1 MHYQT
6 SLASCKVLISLKPN
20 NVYHIFLFYLCC
32 ILEYIGVLRKWFLE
46 RTVLLLTD
54 FFMHKSLFSSD
65 FTFLE
70 NEAFESVVTSFKSA
84 LLSSP
89 LLSFIQKRSPAIFWM
104 RTPLC
109 PCFARRIANKVC
121 QLSLIFLGMI
131 TTKNLIAFDNF
142 LSKQAGAVCCQLTD
156 NNGLYLRFI
165 GTLNRH
171 RRSVHPHQEDHD
183 HYHHLDHD
191 LNRHRR
197 SVLICLCFNNSLIVI
212 NFI

>member
-1 MHYQT
+1 MYIT
-6 SLASCKVLISLKPN
+6 SFC
-20 NVYHIFLFYLCC
+20 FFLCC

-54 FFMHKSLFSSD
+54 FFMHKSLYSSD

-70 NEAFESVVTSFKSA
+70 NEAFESVVTSFESA

-89 LLSFIQKRSPAIFWM
+89 SFIQKRSPAIFWM

-109 PCFARRIANKVC
+109 PCFARRIANKIC
-121 QLSLIFLGMI
+121 QLSFIFMGMI
-131 TTKNLIAFDNF
+131 TTKNPIAFDNF
-142 LSKQAGAVCCQLTD
+142 SSKQAGAVCCQLTD

-171 RRSVHPHQEDHD
+171 RRSVLICSVHQQQP
-183 HYHHLDHD
+183 YHHKLHLDHD
-191 LNRHRR
+191 HPEEALE
-197 SVLICLCFNNSLIVI
+197 VCALCINNSLIVI